1 MSQIRQNVALYNRIE
16 LLLKKASREGHPL
29 PISEIVK
36 LVGDVAL
43 SGKQVQNVVM
53 QLYGKGLLHRS
64 DYKVPGTRERY
75 RYAWDPVMMEEGY
88 AAKPQTPTPA
98 ATKSAPTK
106 QVMVAKPADEI
117 EIQFGGVSIV
127 VGKNPMTGRIKV
139 VIEG

>member
-1 MSQIRQNVALYNRIE
+1 MSQIRQNVALYNRVE
-16 LLLKKASREGHPL
+16 LLLKKAAREGHAL
-29 PISEIVK
+29 PASEITK
-36 LVGDVAL
+36 LVGDVAKD
-43 SGKQVQNVVM
+43 GKQVLNVI
-53 QLYGKGLLHRS
+53 QILYNKGLLLRT

-98 ATKSAPTK
+98 SKSTPAK